1 MLRGTRAIELAA
13 GALTVIA
20 GVAIMLP
27 IWLGGFI
34 APQSVVA
41 DLLAYGMMLL
51 LVALGVTLDVLAP
64 TIAVKIVALVM
75 LTLGALAL
83 AGWFVISF
91 IISFG
96 LPALLALIATALAY
110 VRLFG
115 SGAATQPAR

>member
-1 MLRGTRAIELAA
+1 MRLARIIELVA
-13 GALTVIA
+13 GALTVIS

-41 DLLAYGMMLL
+41 DLLAYGMLLL
-51 LVALGVTLDVLAP
+51 LVVLGVTLDVLAP

-83 AGWFVISF
+83 MGWFAISF
-91 IISFG
+91 IVTFG
-96 LPALLALIATALAY
+96 LPALLAIIATALAY
-110 VRLFG
+110 IRFFG
-115 SGAATQPAR
+115 SRVATQPAR